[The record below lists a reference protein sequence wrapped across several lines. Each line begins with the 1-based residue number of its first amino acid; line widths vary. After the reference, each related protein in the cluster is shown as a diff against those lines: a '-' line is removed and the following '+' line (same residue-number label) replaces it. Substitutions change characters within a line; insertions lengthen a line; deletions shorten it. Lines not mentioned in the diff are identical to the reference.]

1 MGLKSYGDSFFLNY
15 GFEGPRLQDLH
26 SHQTLIAD
34 NYIQSHIQV
43 LMNFR
48 SDFKSQFEGVFGE
61 SREDRAHIE
70 VAIDASIAACLRAEH
85 DK

>member
-1 MGLKSYGDSFFLNY
+1 MVLKSYWDSFFLNY
-15 GFEGPRLQDLH
+15 SFEGPGLQDLS
-26 SHQTLIAD
+26 SHQALITY

-43 LMNFR
+43 SMNFR
-48 SDFKSQFEGVFGE
+48 SDLKSQFEGVLGE

-70 VAIDASIAACLRAEH
+70 VAIDASIAACLRAKH